1 MTEDQFK
8 RLLEQN
14 NARLMEH
21 IDARLAEHNNQLLER
36 VDRQLNERLEQNN
49 AALFGQLSQYFDM
62 RFNSLGDE
70 FTGETRRIYS
80 AVDGIAK
87 RLETDEQERAAID
100 QEQKRQNEWI
110 GQLAKATKTR
120 LIPEQ

>member
-1 MTEDQFK
+1 
-8 RLLEQN
+8 
-14 NARLMEH
+14 MEH